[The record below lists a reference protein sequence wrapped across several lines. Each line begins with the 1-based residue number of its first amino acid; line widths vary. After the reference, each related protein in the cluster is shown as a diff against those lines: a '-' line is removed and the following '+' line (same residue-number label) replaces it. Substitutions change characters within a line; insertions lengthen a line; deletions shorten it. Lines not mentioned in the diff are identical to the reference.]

1 DTVIKS
7 GLKLKGGD
15 KSREVGVKA
24 AKKKKKSQEDI
35 LTEQLQAS
43 AEQELQ
49 EQSELMKGATQGPT
63 TTQKTFQL
71 AREKRTNQRV
81 NEAIQYTHRQ
91 RMDKLNAHL
100 GSLSEHFDIPKAFS
114 GLSIVLPDAFDGVLL
129 QVVLPGAADQ
139 TDVAMPHSKSL
150 DANMPVR
157 FINLHDDGNILKRA
171 VAEVSKEKKAQKK
184 LENRTSRTASILS
197 SVFSEQKYPEP
208 VYFQSVDCVG
218 IPNFLSHKECAKV
231 VEFAESQGFSLQN
244 RHRVLNMMWTDLI
257 DPFLAE
263 ALWEVCGL
271 SWFLRNLSIDGQV
284 PCGLNDV
291 IRIQKYGPGGLF
303 GRHTDQPVKR
313 ADGRTSKYS
322 LRVFLNSS
330 ASKEF
335 EGGLS
340 AFHVAF
346 RPKPVVFEP
355 EEGLALIYPQGEF
368 CQVQEEMEVHN
379 GKK

>member
-1 DTVIKS
+1 
-7 GLKLKGGD
+7 
-15 KSREVGVKA
+15 
-24 AKKKKKSQEDI
+24 
-35 LTEQLQAS
+35 
-43 AEQELQ
+43 
-49 EQSELMKGATQGPT
+49 M
-63 TTQKTFQL
+63 
-71 AREKRTNQRV
+71 
-81 NEAIQYTHRQ
+81 
-91 RMDKLNAHL
+91 
-100 GSLSEHFDIPKAFS
+100 
-114 GLSIVLPDAFDGVLL
+114 
-129 QVVLPGAADQ
+129 VVLPGESDYNAV
-139 TDVAMPHSKSL
+139 TTPMPLQAHVNKDSL
-150 DANMPVR
+150 RIDMEIKFP
-157 FINLHDDGNILKRA
+157 K
-171 VAEVSKEKKAQKK
+171 KEKKAQKK
-184 LENRTSRTASILS
+184 LENRTSFTGSMLS

-218 IPNFLSHKECAKV
+218 IPNFLSHQECTKIID
-231 VEFAESQGFSLQN
+231 FAEMQGFSLQN

-330 ASKEF
+330 AGKEF

-355 EEGLALIYPQGEF
+355 EEGLALIYPQGEY

-379 GKK
+379 GKKYVLRADILFCRQEDLVSRHLPFHHPSPSCG